1 MGIQTVTDQPSPE
14 EIRTRY
20 ERDGFVFPLPVL
32 PPQEVDT
39 ACQDFESM
47 MRDDERVVA
56 YSREYANLVFTLVD
70 RVSHDDRL
78 LDLVEVLLGPDLLL
92 WGAGF
97 VLKPPASDKHISWHQ
112 DLTYWGLDGT
122 DEVAVWLALS
132 PATIENGCMRFM
144 PGSHRDGIVEH
155 TDTFAESNILSRGQE
170 IVADIDEDK
179 AVPVVLE
186 AGQISLHHG
195 RLFHASAPNRTDGWR
210 IGLNMQFI
218 KPSMSQTVGGKDFA
232 QLVRGEDRFG
242 HFEMLPRPKVD
253 FDPVGLAAYA
263 ALENARNEAY
273 YDGADEDGWT
283 KTVTQRM
290 SG

>member
-1 MGIQTVTDQPSPE
+1 MELQILSDPPSE
-14 EIRTRY
+14 EIRARY
-20 ERDGFVFPLPVL
+20 NRDGFVFPLRAIPK
-32 PPQEVDT
+32 PEADA
-39 ACQDFESM
+39 ACQRFESM
-47 MRDDERVVA
+47 MRDDERVEA

-70 RVSHDDRL
+70 QLSHDDRL

-97 VLKPPASDKHISWHQ
+97 VIKPPASDKHISWHQ

-132 PATIENGCMRFM
+132 PATLQNGCMRFM

-155 TDTFAESNILSRGQE
+155 KDTFAHSNILSRGQE

-179 AVPVVLE
+179 AAQVILE
-186 AGQISLHHG
+186 AGQVSLHHG
-195 RLFHASAPNRTDGWR
+195 RLFHASASNRTDRWR
-210 IGLNMQFI
+210 IGLAMQYI
-218 KPSMSQTVGGKDFA
+218 KPSMSQTVGRRDFA

-253 FDPVGLAAYA
+253 FDVEGLAAYA
-263 ALENARNEAY
+263 AIETSRNEAY
-273 YDGADEDGWT
+273 YDGAHEDGWT